1 MSAPQARSCRVLN
14 GEKLPPES
22 GGAAAICSAIEQAIS
37 AKGTKVAYKADVH
50 VLSPSGLAVNLE
62 VGGRKLEEQHFGIM
76 DRNINPSF
84 IKRVAETVAD
94 QVVSAARNG

>member
-37 AKGTKVAYKADVH
+37 ARAPEVRYTAEVRVISKSALSAIIVADGHTLSEQHLSVSDRYLNPLSIKHFADV
-50 VLSPSGLAVNLE
+50 LAEE
-62 VGGRKLEEQHFGIM
+62 VAKAS
-76 DRNINPSF
+76 N
-84 IKRVAETVAD
+84 A
-94 QVVSAARNG
+94 